1 MTLVCR
7 RRRRLDT
14 CVNDDS
20 TIDTFGDTCS
30 SWYDNSDNCSGD
42 YDDSDFSSNVQCCK
56 CGGSK
61 RCDIVVSG
69 TSHQS
74 GKHGTYR
81 QSGSCD
87 DRPRW
92 KCDDCSSSD
101 AYIWYHESYSRWY
114 IGNDVCGG
122 YRGMEIYDPDEDL
135 TAVSGTWS
143 EYTGSEWQTNSG
155 ISVTCA
161 AVVGYVMTDGN
172 IKTCLLYTS
181 PSPRD

>member
-20 TIDTFGDTCS
+20 TSDDFGDTCS
-30 SWYDNSDNCSGD
+30 GWYDNNDNCSGD

-69 TSHQS
+69 TSYQS
-74 GKHGTYR
+74 GRHGTYQ

-87 DRPRW
+87 GHPSW
-92 KCDDCSSSD
+92 KCDDCSSTQ
-101 AYIWYHESYSRWY
+101 YLWYHT
-114 IGNDVCGG
+114 GG
-122 YRGMEIYDPDEDL
+122 YWAIG
-135 TAVSGTWS
+135 SGAAA
-143 EYTGSEWQTNSG
+143 QT
-155 ISVTCA
+155 
-161 AVVGYVMTDGN
+161 
-172 IKTCLLYTS
+172 L
-181 PSPRD
+181 